1 MESVRKVEL
10 STSGKVIESPCGP
23 IIHGLEDV
31 LIKVTSISDIDGRKG
46 ILWYRGYRIDDL
58 AKYSSFEETAYLILY
73 GKLPTRSELSE
84 FSERLATNRDL
95 PEEVYSIIKMLA
107 ERRVHPMLVLESAIS
122 ALAGFDPKAGDLSK
136 DALYEQAIR
145 LAAVFPTIIAAHY
158 RFSRGLGLVKPR
170 RDLSQAANFLY
181 MMFGTEPDDIST
193 RAIDLYLILHI
204 DHEVPASTF
213 ATHVAISTWTDLYSA
228 IVAGIAALKGPLH
241 GGANEAAMKQYLE
254 IGNPD
259 NARPY
264 VEKLLAEGKRV
275 MGVGHRVYK
284 TYDPRARI
292 YKELV
297 RELSERKG
305 NMTYYRIAEE
315 VEKVVLERLGPKGL
329 YPNIDFWSG
338 IAMYLLGIPYE
349 YYTPIFAMSR
359 VVGWVAHAIEYLG
372 EHRLFRPRACYVGPH
387 DVQYVPIDQR
397 K

>member
-1 MESVRKVEL
+1 MESARKVEIT
-10 STSGKVIESPCGP
+10 TSGKVIESPCGP
-23 IIHGLEDV
+23 IVHGLEDV

-46 ILWYRGYRIDDL
+46 ILWYRGYRIEDL

-73 GKLPTRSELSE
+73 GKLPTRSELDE
-84 FSERLATNRDL
+84 FKEKLYSKRDL
-95 PEEVYSIIKMLA
+95 PEEVYALIRVLA
-107 ERRVHPMLVLESAIS
+107 EHKVHPMLVLESAIS
-122 ALAGFDPKAGDLSK
+122 ALAGFDPNVGDLSK

-145 LAAVFPTIIAAHY
+145 LTAVFPTIIAAHY
-158 RFSRGLGLVKPR
+158 RFSRGLGLIKPR
-170 RDLSQAANFLY
+170 SDLSQAANFLY
-181 MMFGTEPDDIST
+181 MMFGQVPDEVST
-193 RAIDLYLILHI
+193 RAIDLYLILHA
-204 DHEVPASTF
+204 DHEIPASTF
-213 ATHVAISTWTDLYSA
+213 AVHVAISTWTDLYSA

-241 GGANEAAMKQYLE
+241 GGANEAAMRQYLE
-254 IGNPD
+254 IKAPER
-259 NARPY
+259 AREY
-264 VEKLLAEGKRV
+264 IEKLLAEGKRV

-297 RELSERKG
+297 RQLSEAKG
-305 NMTYYRIAEE
+305 DMTLYRIAEE
-315 VEKVVLERLGPKGL
+315 VEKVVLERLAPKGL

-359 VVGWVAHAIEYLG
+359 VVGWAAHAIEYLN

-387 DVQYVPIDQR
+387 DLQYVPIDQR